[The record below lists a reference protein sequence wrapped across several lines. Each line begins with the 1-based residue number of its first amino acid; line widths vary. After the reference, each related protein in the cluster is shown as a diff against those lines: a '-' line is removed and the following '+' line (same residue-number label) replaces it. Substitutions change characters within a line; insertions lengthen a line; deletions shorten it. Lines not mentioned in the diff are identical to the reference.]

1 MWPELDLL
9 EERVWR
15 RPAAVAFS
23 ISGPLKK
30 KYTDKPDDYWTQFK
44 GVHLMSF
51 EHFCGSQ
58 FDSSH
63 GGLKA
68 NFP

>member
-15 RPAAVAFS
+15 RQAAVAFS

-30 KYTDKPDDYWTQFK
+30 IHKQTRRLQRGELDVVRALLPVTIIFIAWK
-44 GVHLMSF
+44 L
-51 EHFCGSQ
+51 ER
-58 FDSSH
+58 
-63 GGLKA
+63 
-68 NFP
+68 